1 MVSSSKRG
9 PRRWSVAAV
18 VAALLGS
25 LVTVSAP
32 AQAHP
37 GHGDETFKALVFT
50 KTAGFHHPSID
61 AGVAAI
67 RQLGVDHGFTV
78 DDTADAAAF
87 TDTNLAQYEV
97 VVFLSTT
104 GDVLDATQQSAF
116 ERYIEAG
123 GGYAGV
129 HAAADT
135 EYDWAWY
142 GDLVGAYFSGHP
154 EPQDAT
160 VKVTDPA
167 HPSTAGLPQ
176 AWRRFDEWYNYRAD
190 PSADV
195 HVLAELDEASYRGG
209 TMGSSHPIAWCQ
221 DYDGGRS
228 WYTGL
233 GHGDESFAEPAFL
246 DHLLKGIQTAAGVV
260 EADCSATRTD
270 AYEKVTLD
278 DTTANPMELAIADD
292 GRVFYIDRNGA
303 VRIVRRDGAVVTAGT
318 LNVYTGQEFGLLG
331 IALDPD
337 FATTNQLYLY
347 YSPAGSEAVDRV
359 SRFTLEG
366 DVIVPGSEKVLLTV
380 TTQREQCCHAGG
392 ALEFDNDGNLYIT
405 TGDNTN
411 PFASDGYAPLDET
424 AGRSA
429 WDSQRSAANSNN
441 LNGKILRI
449 TPQADGTYTVPAG
462 NMFPPGTAKTR
473 PEIYAM
479 GFRNPFRIGL
489 DPLTNKLQVAD
500 YGPDAGQSDPR
511 RGPDGR
517 VEWNVVDRPG
527 FYGWPYCVGDNTP
540 YVDYDFAT
548 GASGAQFD
556 CAHPVNDSP
565 NNTGLTELPAAIGTK
580 IWQGK
585 TTTGN
590 PEIGGSG
597 APMAGGTYRFDAQLA
612 SERKW
617 PAYWDGKAI
626 WGDWNDNRLFS
637 LQLDASGSTVV
648 DISRMLPGMAFTR
661 PHAMQF
667 GPDGALYLIEWG
679 SGFGGNNADSG
690 VYRIDYVRGDRSPVA
705 VAKADK
711 TSGHA
716 PLTVRFD
723 SAGSRD
729 PDGDPLT
736 FAWDFDGDGVTDST
750 DTAPAHTYTAN
761 GDYTARLTVTDQ
773 GGRSAVAN
781 VAIVVGNTPPVVTL
795 TAPADGGFFD
805 FGDQVS
811 YRVTVTDAEDGTVDC
826 QDVIVQPALGHDEHS
841 HGYEQYRGC
850 EGLALMSGDEGHVG
864 ANIFG
869 VLTAKYTDKGGDGAS
884 RLTGE
889 SILVLQPKHKEA
901 EYYTATGRTADGVGD
916 DTAGVQQ
923 EDTTDVGGGKNIGFI
938 TDGDWFSLR
947 PATLQDIDQVRF
959 RVAGASEGGRFEVRV
974 GAPDG
979 PLAGTATFAGTGGW
993 QSWTTVTAD
1002 LADDTPAG
1010 SELYFVTRRPEGS
1023 TTTGYLANVN
1033 WLEFAG
1039 RGVTHNQR
1047 PDVVASATATSGTAP
1062 LEVDFTASATDP
1074 EGDTPIGYTW
1084 VFGDG
1089 GTATGASV
1097 SHTYTAA
1104 GTFNAKV
1111 TATDA
1116 RGATS
1121 SKTIAISVRAP
1132 DVTCFAG
1139 RSDDFTGAALDRG
1152 RWTTVVRENQE
1163 LAVRDGHLVLPTA
1176 PSDIYGTTN
1185 TTPNI
1190 VLQDL
1195 PSGPFQATAKLR
1207 LPARRAYQQAG
1218 LVIYGDDDNYAKM
1231 VLEGRSDTDDAASRI
1246 FQFIREEAGQPNE
1259 VGESNTAPLGAQF
1272 PDTVWVRFTSDGQNL
1287 TAAYSADGQAFT
1299 EMPQTKALAGMA
1311 NPKVGL
1317 LSLVGGGGDR
1327 PVVDAEFDWF
1337 TRTPDDTASVAP
1349 DDDVTGTSLDGCRW
1363 NAVVRPDP
1371 AHYGVTDGSLRIDTS
1386 DGDIYGDAADD
1397 PANFILQRA
1406 PEGDWVIET
1415 EVDAS
1420 AFDERYQQAGLIA
1433 YADDANYVKFDH
1445 IATNEAG
1452 TPVQRGVELR
1462 SESDDVVGQPQ
1473 PGVGGLTGGVWHLR
1487 LAKSGSTYT
1496 GSYSADGQ
1504 EWTSLE
1510 PVVNANLAGARIGL
1524 FALGGGQTASKPAR
1538 FGHFRVTTDRTAPV
1552 LSVVSDPASPGAG
1565 GWWTGPVTLTASA
1578 TDDRPGE
1585 ARVEYRVG
1593 DGDWTEYTTPLSFTD
1608 DGERVVEFR
1617 ASDVAGNVSEVKSAT
1632 VRIDRTAPRLTV
1644 KADNAPGPEGWW
1656 TQHALVSAT
1665 ATDDTSG
1672 GPVLEQRLD
1681 GGPWRP
1687 YTGAVSVG
1695 DGTHRVAVRATDAA
1709 GNTSAEQAVDVR
1721 VDTAPPVT
1729 KAKRGSSASRVRLTA
1744 SDATSGVAR
1753 TEYRISGG
1761 PWQVHRGGEI
1771 KIRPDGRQ
1779 YLEFRSVD
1787 VAGNVEATGRYTPKP
1802 GHDDGWRHI

>member
-1 MVSSSKRG
+1 MGSSSKRG
-9 PRRWSVAAV
+9 WRRWSVAAV
-18 VAALLGS
+18 VVAVLAAL
-25 LVTVSAP
+25 APP

-37 GHGDETFKALVFT
+37 GHGDETFKALVFS
-50 KTAGFHHPSID
+50 KTAGFRHPSIET
-61 AGVAAI
+61 GVVAI
-67 RQLGVDHGFTV
+67 EQLGEDHGFTV
-78 DDTADAAAF
+78 DHTEDAAAF
-87 TDTNLAQYEV
+87 TDANLAQYEV

-104 GDVLDATQQSAF
+104 GDVLDADQQAAF
-116 ERYIEAG
+116 ERYIKAG

-142 GDLVGAYFSGHP
+142 GDLVGAYFKSHP
-154 EPQDAT
+154 AQQDAT

-167 HPSTAGLPQ
+167 HPATSHLPQ
-176 AWRRFDEWYNYRAD
+176 SWRRFDEWYDFRSD
-190 PSADV
+190 PSPDV
-195 HVLAELDEASYRGG
+195 HVLAEMDETSYSGG

-233 GHGDESFAEPAFL
+233 GHTNESYTEPAFL
-246 DHLLKGIQTAAGVV
+246 THLLKGLQTAAGVV
-260 EADCSATRTD
+260 DADCTATRTN
-270 AYEKVTLD
+270 AFEKVTLD

-303 VRIVRRDGAVVTAGT
+303 IRIVRRDGAVVTAGT
-318 LNVYTGQEFGLLG
+318 VNVYTGQEFGLLG
-331 IALDPD
+331 IALDPN
-337 FATTNQLYLY
+337 FATNNHLYLY
-347 YSPAGSEAVDRV
+347 YSPAGAESVDRV
-359 SRFTLEG
+359 SRFTLQG
-366 DVIVPGSEKVLLTV
+366 DTIVAGSEKVVLTI
-380 TTQREQCCHAGG
+380 TTQRQQCCHAGG

-411 PFASDGYAPLDET
+411 PFNSDGYTPIDET
-424 AGRSA
+424 AGRA
-429 WDSQRSAANSNN
+429 PWDAQRSSANSNN

-449 TPQADGTYTVPAG
+449 TPQADGTYTIPAG
-462 NMFPPGTAKTR
+462 NMFPPGTDKTR

-500 YGPDAGQSDPR
+500 YGPDAGSSNPQ

-517 VEWNVVDRPG
+517 VEWNIVDRPG

-548 GASGAQFD
+548 GVSGAPFD
-556 CAHPVNDSP
+556 CAKPVNNSP
-565 NNTGLTELPAAIGTK
+565 NNTGITELPAAIGTK

-585 TTTGN
+585 TSTGN

-597 APMAGGTYRFDAQLA
+597 APMAGGTYRYDPQLD
-612 SERKW
+612 SPRKW

-626 WGDWNDNRLFS
+626 WGDWNDGRLFS
-637 LQLDASGSTVV
+637 LQLNAEGTSVA
-648 DISRMLPGMAFTR
+648 DISRMLPGMAFNR
-661 PHAMQF
+661 VHAMQF
-667 GPDGALYLIEWG
+667 GPDGALYVIEWG

-690 VYRIDYVRGDRSPVA
+690 VYRIDYVRGDRAPIA
-705 VAKADK
+705 AAKADK

-736 FAWDFDGDGVTDST
+736 FAWDFDGDGTTDST
-750 DTAPAHTYTAN
+750 DTAPSHTYTVN
-761 GDYTARLTVTDQ
+761 GDYTARLTVTDG

-781 VAIVVGNTPPVVTL
+781 VRIVVGNTPPVVTL
-795 TAPADGGFFD
+795 TAPTDGGFID

-811 YRVTVTDAEDGTVDC
+811 YKVTVTDAEDGTIDC
-826 QDVIVQPALGHDEHS
+826 QQVIVQPALGHDEHS

-869 VLTAKYTDKGGDGAS
+869 VLTAKYTDKGGNGAS
-884 RLTGE
+884 PLTGE

-901 EYYTATGRTADGVGD
+901 EYYTATGRTADGIGED
-916 DTAGVQQ
+916 SPGVQR
-923 EDTTDVGGGKNIGFI
+923 ETTSDTGGGQNIGFI

-947 PATLQDIDQVRF
+947 PATLQGIDQVRF
-959 RVAGASEGGRFEVRV
+959 RVAGASGGGRLEVRA

-993 QSWTTVTAD
+993 QTWTTVTAD
-1002 LADDTPAG
+1002 IADDVPSG
-1010 SELYFVTRRPEGS
+1010 SELFFVIRRPEGTS
-1023 TTTGYLANVN
+1023 TTGYLANLN
-1033 WLEFAG
+1033 WVEFAG

-1047 PDVVASATATSGTAP
+1047 PVVTASASPNTGTAP
-1062 LEVDFTASATDP
+1062 LKVDFTASATDP
-1074 EGDTPIGYTW
+1074 DGDTPISYTW

-1097 SHTYTAA
+1097 SHTYTAP
-1104 GTFNAKV
+1104 GTFTAKV
-1111 TATDA
+1111 TATDS
-1116 RGATS
+1116 RGASGST
-1121 SKTIAISVRAP
+1121 TVAVTVRSP

-1139 RSDDFTGAALDRG
+1139 RSDDFLGTALDRN

-1163 LAVRDGHLVLPTA
+1163 LSVRDGKLVIPSA
-1176 PSDIYGTTN
+1176 SSDIYAGTN
-1185 TTPNI
+1185 NTPNI

-1195 PSGPFQATAKLR
+1195 PSGPFQATAKVHF
-1207 LPARRAYQQAG
+1207 PARRAYQQAG

-1231 VLEGRSDTDDAASRI
+1231 VIEGRSDTDDAANRI

-1259 VGESNTAPLGAQF
+1259 VGESNTAPLGAAY

-1287 TAAYSADGQAFT
+1287 TASYSADGQSFT
-1299 EMPQTKALAGMA
+1299 AMPQTKALAGMV

-1327 PVVDAEFDWF
+1327 PVIDAEFDWF
-1337 TRTPDDTASVAP
+1337 TLVPDDTAAVDP
-1349 DDDVTGTSLDGCRW
+1349 NDDFTGTSLDGCRW

-1371 AHYGVTDGSLRIDTS
+1371 TRYAVTDGGLRIDTS
-1386 DGDIYGDAADD
+1386 NGDIYGGATDA
-1397 PANFILQRA
+1397 PGNFILQRA

-1433 YADDANYVKFDH
+1433 YRDDANYVKLDQL
-1445 IATNEAG
+1445 AVNEAG
-1452 TPVQRGVELR
+1452 TPVQRAVELR
-1462 SESDDVVGQPQ
+1462 TESGDVVGQPQ
-1473 PGVGGLTGGVWHLR
+1473 PSASVTGGVWHLR

-1504 EWTSLE
+1504 TWTSLE
-1510 PVVNANLAGARIGL
+1510 PVVNESLAGARIGV
-1524 FALGGGQTASKPAR
+1524 FALGGAQTASKPAK
-1538 FGHFRVTTDRTAPV
+1538 FNHFRIVTDRTAPV
-1552 LSVVSDPASPGAG
+1552 LSVVTDPASPGAG
-1565 GWWTGPVTLTASA
+1565 GWWTAPVTVTASA
-1578 TDDRPGE
+1578 TDNQPG
-1585 ARVEYRVG
+1585 AVRVEYKVG
-1593 DGDWTEYTTPLSFTD
+1593 AGDWVAYTTPLSFAD
-1608 DGERVVEFR
+1608 DGERVVTFR
-1617 ASDVAGNVSEVKSAT
+1617 ATDAAGNVSAEQSTTVK
-1632 VRIDRTAPRLTV
+1632 VDRTAPRLTV
-1644 KADNAPGPEGWW
+1644 KTDNAPGPEGWW
-1656 TQHALVSAT
+1656 TQAALVSAT

-1672 GPVLEQRLD
+1672 GTVLEHRVD

-1687 YTGAVSVG
+1687 YTGPVSVT

-1709 GNTSAEQAVDVR
+1709 GNTSAEQSVEVK

-1729 KAKRGSSASRVRLTA
+1729 KAERGSSASRVKLTA

-1761 PWQVHRGGEI
+1761 KWQVHRGGEI
-1771 KIRPDGRQ
+1771 KVRPDGKQ
-1779 YLEFRSVD
+1779 YVEYRSID
-1787 VAGNVEATGRYTPKP
+1787 AAGNVEAIGRYTPRK
-1802 GHDDGWRHI
+1802 GHDDCWEAV